1 MLALLLT
8 LLLTSHAP
16 QTEYGRL
23 EELKGLTKVFVDT
36 GGNMK
41 ERGRIQNEIRKSK
54 IGVELLDSEE
64 GAEVVLKFG
73 GGKEEADGVSMGS
86 ILFPFPGTIV
96 PRTVTVGEGHVYVLR
111 GGKPKLVMSYEGVET
126 HLWEKKPAKNFG
138 KRFVKAYKQANGL
151 K

>member
-1 MLALLLT
+1 MLALLFA
-8 LLLTSHAP
+8 LLLISHAP
-16 QTEYGRL
+16 QTEYGKP

-41 ERGRIQNEIRKSK
+41 DRGRIENEIRKSK
-54 IGVELLDSEE
+54 IGVELLDSSD

-73 GGKEEADGVSMGS
+73 GGKEELAGVSLGS
-86 ILFPFPGTIV
+86 ILFPGVAIRSV
-96 PRTVTVGEGHVYVLR
+96 NVGEGHVYVLR

-138 KRFVKAYKQANGL
+138 KRFVKAYKKANGL

>member
-16 QTEYGRL
+16 QTEYGKL

-36 GGNMK
+36 DGNMK
-41 ERGRIQNEIRKSK
+41 DRERIQREIRESR

-73 GGKEEADGVSMGS
+73 GGKEEAGDSVGS
-86 ILFPFPGTIV
+86 LLFPGLGAI
-96 PRTVTVGEGHVYVLR
+96 RTVNVGDGHVYVLR
-111 GGKPKLVMSYEGVET
+111 DGKPKLVMSYEGVET
-126 HLWEKKPAKNFG
+126 HLWERKPAKNFG
-138 KRFVKAYKQANGL
+138 KRFVKAWKQANGL

>member
-16 QTEYGRL
+16 QTEYGKP

-41 ERGRIQNEIRKSK
+41 ERERIQNEIRKSR

-73 GGKEEADGVSMGS
+73 GGKEEADGPAFGS
-86 ILFPFPGTIV
+86 ILFPGAI
-96 PRTVTVGEGHVYVLR
+96 RTVNVGDGHVYVYR
-111 GGKPKLVMSYEGVET
+111 DGKPRLVMSYEGVET

-138 KRFVKAYKQANGL
+138 KRFVEAYKKANGL

>member
-1 MLALLLT
+1 MLALLLG
-8 LLLTSHAP
+8 LLLISHAP
-16 QTEYGRL
+16 QTEYGKP
-23 EELKGLTKVFVDT
+23 EELKGLKKVFVDT

-41 ERGRIQNEIRKSK
+41 DRGRIEDEIRRSK
-54 IGVELLDSEE
+54 IGVELLDSSD

-73 GGKEEADGVSMGS
+73 GGKEVVGGSLGS
-86 ILFPFPGTIV
+86 ILPNVAI
-96 PRTVTVGEGHVYVLR
+96 RSLNVGEGHVYVLR

-138 KRFVKAYKQANGL
+138 KRFAEAYKKANGL

>member
-1 MLALLLT
+1 MLTLLFALLLT
-8 LLLTSHAP
+8 SNVP
-16 QTEYGRL
+16 QTEYGKL

-41 ERGRIQNEIRKSK
+41 DRERIQREIRESR
-54 IGVELLDSEE
+54 IGVELLDSQE

-73 GGKEEADGVSMGS
+73 GGKEAATDDSFSAV
-86 ILFPFPGTIV
+86 LFPSLGVF
-96 PRTVTVGEGHVYVLR
+96 RTVNVGEGHVYVYR
-111 GGKPKLVMSYEGVET
+111 DGKAKLVMSYEGVET

-138 KRFVKAYKQANGL
+138 KRFVEAYKKANGL

>member
-8 LLLTSHAP
+8 MLLTSNVP
-16 QTEYGRL
+16 QTEYGKL

-41 ERGRIQNEIRKSK
+41 DRERIQNEIRKAG
-54 IGVELLDSEE
+54 IGVELLDSEA

-73 GGKEEADGVSMGS
+73 GGKEEATDSS
-86 ILFPFPGTIV
+86 ISSVLFPGLGV
-96 PRTVTVGEGHVYVLR
+96 YRTVNTGEGHVYVYR
-111 GGKPKLVMSYEGVET
+111 DGKPKLVMSYEGVET

-138 KRFVKAYKQANGL
+138 KRFAEAYKKANGL

>member
-8 LLLTSHAP
+8 LLLTPHAP
-16 QTEYGRL
+16 QTEYGKL

-41 ERGRIQNEIRKSK
+41 DRERIQREIRESR
-54 IGVELLDSEE
+54 IGVELLDSED
-64 GAEVVLKFG
+64 GAQVVLKFG
-73 GGKEEADGVSMGS
+73 GGKEEADGGSFGS
-86 ILFPFPGTIV
+86 ILFPSLGVI
-96 PRTVTVGEGHVYVLR
+96 RTVNVGDGHVYVLR
-111 GGKPKLVMSYEGVET
+111 DGKSKLVMSYEGVET
-126 HLWEKKPAKNFG
+126 HLWERKPAKNFG

>member
-1 MLALLLT
+1 MFTLLFALLLT
-8 LLLTSHAP
+8 SNVP
-16 QTEYGRL
+16 QTEYGKP

-41 ERGRIQNEIRKSK
+41 DRGRIENEIRKSR
-54 IGVELLDSEE
+54 IGVELLDSQE

-73 GGKEEADGVSMGS
+73 GGKERVTDDSFSSV
-86 ILFPFPGTIV
+86 LFPSLGVF
-96 PRTVTVGEGHVYVLR
+96 RTVNVGEGQVYVYR
-111 GGKPKLVMSYEGVET
+111 GGKPRLVMSYEGVET

-138 KRFVKAYKQANGL
+138 KRFVEAYKKANGL

>member
-8 LLLTSHAP
+8 LLLTPQAP
-16 QTEYGRL
+16 QTEYGQL

-41 ERGRIQNEIRKSK
+41 DRGRIENEIRKSR
-54 IGVELLDSEE
+54 IGVELLDSQD

-73 GGKEEADGVSMGS
+73 GGKENVTDDSFSSV
-86 ILFPFPGTIV
+86 LFPSLGVF
-96 PRTVTVGEGHVYVLR
+96 RTVNVGDGHVYVYR
-111 GGKPKLVMSYEGVET
+111 DGKAKLVMSYEGVET

-138 KRFVKAYKQANGL
+138 KRFVEAYKKANSL